1 MARISE
7 QVILDIFDG
16 VIIKYIKNIKWNQ
29 EPCSFCDKLS
39 EGRQQQIQVF
49 ERDLGAVLK
58 EEQGGRW
65 RDDMVRKRAWS
76 ASWKTW
82 VPSLEPEI

>member
-1 MARISE
+1 M
-7 QVILDIFDG
+7 QFLW
-16 VIIKYIKNIKWNQ
+16 KK
-29 EPCSFCDKLS
+29 KLS

-49 ERDLGAVLK
+49 EWGLGAVLK

-65 RDDMVRKRAWS
+65 KDDVVRKCAWS

-82 VPSLEPEI
+82 VPSLEPEIKDRADSRKLSSDLHMGTTACMHIPR